1 MDWLNIGESLN
12 VNARKYPDKIALK
25 DARCTRTFPEL
36 DERTNKL
43 ANGLLGLGL
52 EKGDKVAVL
61 SNNCVEFMEIYL
73 AAAKAGLVIVPINFR
88 LTGSD
93 MLYIIDNSE
102 ARAVVALET
111 YCETIDSIRADLHR
125 IDPDRTICIGEPTVE
140 GYRPYEELL
149 EAGSPELPRVK
160 VAPADTWVLM
170 YTSGTTGR
178 PKGVVRSHRS
188 YIAFF
193 LINQVEFGY
202 RDDDYGMIIMPLSH
216 VNSTFYSF
224 VFTYMGAGVYVHRE
238 FNFDP
243 EELLGLIHEER
254 ITFTSMIPTHYA
266 LILDLPD
273 EVKKRYDVSSIRSL
287 LCSSAPVRKQAKL
300 DIMEFFP
307 KVRLF
312 EAYGSTEA
320 GTVTVLKPEEQL
332 THLGSIGR
340 ECVGTD
346 RIKVLDEDGNEVP
359 VGEVGELFSR
369 GPMMFDKYYKLPE
382 KTAQAFRGEWFS
394 AGDMVRRD
402 EDGYYTIVDRKDNMI
417 ITGGEH
423 AYPSEVEEVISRHPS
438 VFDVAVIGV
447 PHHVWGEAVMAVVIL
462 KEGAICTAD
471 EMKAFCAGRMAG
483 FKKPKIVEFI
493 PADEMPRT
501 ATGKILHR
509 KLRERFRKNYKL
521 D

>member
-1 MDWLNIGESLN
+1 MDWLSIGESLN
-12 VNARKYPDKIALK
+12 VNARKYPEKVALK

-36 DERTNKL
+36 EERTNKL
-43 ANGLLGLGL
+43 ANGLIGLGL

-102 ARAVVALET
+102 ARAAIVLET
-111 YCETIDSIRADLHR
+111 YCETIDSIRPDLHR
-125 IDPDRTICIGEPTVE
+125 IASDRYICIGAPTAE
-140 GYRPYEELL
+140 GYRPYEDLL
-149 EAGSPELPRVK
+149 EAGSPESPGVK

-178 PKGVVRSHRS
+178 PKGVIRSHRS

-224 VFTYMGAGVYVHRE
+224 VFTYLGAGVYVHRE

-243 EELLGLIHEER
+243 KELLGLIHKER
-254 ITFTSMIPTHYA
+254 ITFTSLIPTHYA
-266 LILDLPD
+266 LILDLPE

-287 LCSSAPVRKQAKL
+287 LCSSAPVRKQTKL
-300 DIMEFFP
+300 DIMAFFP
-307 KVRLF
+307 DVRLF

-340 ECVGTD
+340 ECAGTD
-346 RIKVLDEDGNEVP
+346 RIKVLDEEGNEVP
-359 VGEVGELFSR
+359 VGEVGELYSR
-369 GPMMFDKYYKLPE
+369 GPMMFDGYYKMPE

-402 EDGYYTIVDRKDNMI
+402 GDGYYTIVDRKDNMI

-462 KEGAICTAD
+462 KEGASCTAE
-471 EMKAFCAGRMAG
+471 EMKAFCAGSLAG

-509 KLRERFRKNYKL
+509 KLRERFRGEHK
-521 D
+521 